1 MTDKEKPD
9 PKPSEVNT
17 PDQERKDE
25 DEIFS
30 TTEIKIEEM
39 SIDGICGV
47 Y

>member
-1 MTDKEKPD
+1 MTDKEKQDTKLPED
-9 PKPSEVNT
+9 KPKENMG
-17 PDQERKDE
+17 EEKE
-25 DEIFS
+25 EIFS